1 MERNILFLFCQA
13 HLYGRLITSYSHGIY
28 LVTRR
33 CAKESL
39 CVSCNQQPFKV
50 GDIVPTLPM
59 IPMRNSE
66 TKIKYILWIASGH
79 YL

>member
-1 MERNILFLFCQA
+1 MV
-13 HLYGRLITSYSHGIY
+13 Y
-28 LVTRR
+28 LVTRH
-33 CAKESL
+33 CANESL
-39 CVSCNQQPFKV
+39 CVSCNQQPLKV

-59 IPMRNSE
+59 RKSE

>member
-1 MERNILFLFCQA
+1 M
-13 HLYGRLITSYSHGIY
+13 
-28 LVTRR
+28 
-33 CAKESL
+33 
-39 CVSCNQQPFKV
+39 SCNQQPFKV